1 MILHL
6 VSFLV
11 LLQNPLHNQTKTINL
26 LKPTLATEKITLQ
39 KLDPKDLAHL
49 AFILQIDQF
58 QRFKR

>member
-11 LLQNPLHNQTKTINL
+11 LLQNPLHSQTRTINL
-26 LKPTLATEKITLQ
+26 QKPLIVEKIKLQ
-39 KLDPKDLAHL
+39 KIDVKDLAHL

-58 QRFKR
+58 TRFKR